1 VWWLVVELISGA
13 EDLPALLVRMRKHQ
27 TVRSL
32 IGYFAT
38 SVDAELNDKV
48 PYHARARTHARTR
61 MHAHAR
67 AQAGA
72 IVHAHTR
79 ACKHARTRTQL
90 HDTAG
95 PRARRHA
102 PLPTA
107 QRHAHVMARWQVVE
121 AVGRIAALP
130 EGRAVLVSQGCVEM
144 LSHLMVHACAGSM
157 TVTIGK
163 ICGTV
168 AMLCI
173 EQQAKAALVNTGL
186 VKLMMSM
193 VSQTVAASQGEV
205 PLHVHA
211 VLGTLAN
218 VVDEQSA
225 HELLEAD
232 SIRAFCSLLGR
243 ARVDVGLAAPTS
255 KLLAACL
262 RCSSAHADFGATIE
276 PMLPELAN
284 TLAAILAAGPD
295 HVVVGAL
302 CGLLRAL
309 AQAAGAAQRA
319 PGCSAWQVVCSAE
332 LVAGLSLCAELHV
345 ESKDL
350 ACHVLPV
357 LCLMV
362 EHAPTEALSVRRTL
376 AILGPLLRFNSSCAS
391 EGPVAVRRRSFR
403 ARFGP
408 AV

>member
-1 VWWLVVELISGA
+1 ML
-13 EDLPALLVRMRKHQ
+13 
-27 TVRSL
+27 RS
-32 IGYFAT
+32 
-38 SVDAELNDKV
+38 
-48 PYHARARTHARTR
+48 
-61 MHAHAR
+61 
-67 AQAGA
+67 
-72 IVHAHTR
+72 
-79 ACKHARTRTQL
+79 QL
-90 HDTAG
+90 HNG
-95 PRARRHA
+95 
-102 PLPTA
+102 L
-107 QRHAHVMARWQVVE
+107 AHVMARVQVVE

-232 SIRAFCSLLGR
+232 SIHAFCSLLDR
-243 ARVDVGLAAPTS
+243 ARVDVGLAVPTS

-262 RCSSAHADFGATIE
+262 RCSQADFGATIE
-276 PMLPELAN
+276 PMLPELAA
-284 TLAAILAAGPD
+284 TLAAIFAAGPD
-295 HVVVGAL
+295 HIVVGAL

-309 AQAAGAAQRA
+309 ALAAGAAQRA
-319 PGCSAWQVVCSAE
+319 TGRSAWQVVCSAE

-357 LCLMV
+357 LCLVV
-362 EHAPTEALSVRRTL
+362 EHAPTEALSVPRTL

-391 EGPVAVRRRSFR
+391 ESPVAVRRRSFR

-408 AV
+408 AVRLVETLMVLRGAKEC